1 MPENTPVEIGISC
14 LSNMLFP
21 ANFGGMTQDMS
32 FLAMSSFVLSR
43 IGVRVSRLV
52 PNLEIFLYYAHFRI
66 FRLPVDAYMSTELKH
81 GIKS

>member
-21 ANFGGMTQDMS
+21 ANCGGMTRYV
-32 FLAMSSFVLSR
+32 VLGNELIR

-52 PNLEIFLYYAHFRI
+52 PNTEIFLYYPHFEYFVYLLMHR
-66 FRLPVDAYMSTELKH
+66 VKASEY